1 MALLSIVCLNQLMKL
16 PRRVKTIENVIKY
29 NSNIWYRGTM
39 YVRVLNVL
47 WKSNQ
52 HIEPKHNKIKTV
64 YKSYIVQVLI
74 VFLVGV

>member
-1 MALLSIVCLNQLMKL
+1 
-16 PRRVKTIENVIKY
+16 
-29 NSNIWYRGTM
+29 M